1 MIRAMKAES
10 AGAARL
16 YDNSHRAAQAAQTRE
31 MILDA
36 LVRVM
41 ARGVA
46 DLSMPAVARE
56 SGVSLRTVYRHF
68 PTKRDLLAALNVHLD
83 ARMGYSLEPLPRDLD
98 ELAANIRHYFWA
110 LDGMD
115 ATIRAAWSNPIAGE
129 AREAA
134 GLPLKLQA
142 VADVLEPLTGSLGE
156 RERAHLFNTVSTL
169 FSQYSLQRMKDDLG
183 ISADEAA
190 ESVVWA
196 IKTLVDGAA
205 SASQPD
211 PDRPRR
217 HPIVW

>member
-1 MIRAMKAES
+1 MKAES

-83 ARMGYSLEPLPRDLD
+83 ARMGYSLEPPPRDLD

-115 ATIRAAWSNPIAGE
+115 DTIRAARASAIWGE
-129 AREAA
+129 ARDAA
-134 GLPLKLQA
+134 GVPGKLQA
-142 VADVLEPLTGSLGE
+142 IVALLEPAMRTMQPGDRVKLV
-156 RERAHLFNTVSTL
+156 NTVATL

-196 IKTLVDGAA
+196 IQTLVRGAA
-205 SASQPD
+205 GSGSAD
-211 PDRPRR
+211 DRAPKDLAGDGG
-217 HPIVW
+217 VC